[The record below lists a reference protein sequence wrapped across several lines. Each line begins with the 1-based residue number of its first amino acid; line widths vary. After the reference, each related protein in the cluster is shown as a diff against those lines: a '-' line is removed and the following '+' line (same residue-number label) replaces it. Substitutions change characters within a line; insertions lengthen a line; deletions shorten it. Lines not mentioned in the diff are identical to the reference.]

1 MPAGRDTFGSGEVV
15 AGPGRE
21 GGAALRTRRGAMR
34 EKLAREGDSAVEGEK
49 HPGRALLFPR
59 RGEEMAL
66 PALQHRRVCAG
77 LEGREGRG

>member
-1 MPAGRDTFGSGEVV
+1 
-15 AGPGRE
+15 
-21 GGAALRTRRGAMR
+21 MR